1 MIGPFVTIAV
11 QTARMS
17 LKGGGGAFVGLV
29 FFLAVVTV
37 VPFGIGPD
45 LNLLSRIG
53 PAILWIGALLATLLG
68 LDRLF
73 QDDRDDG
80 SLDLHFLSGVPVEL
94 FVAAKALGH
103 WFATGLPLVVAA
115 PVLGL
120 LLGVAPLP
128 LAAVTLTLL
137 AGTPALTLIGT
148 IGAALNT
155 ALGRGGLLVAVLVL
169 PFTIPVLVFGV
180 SAAAATIIGP
190 TPFLPP
196 FLILVAL
203 SLVSAVV
210 APVAGAAALRALLE

>member
-1 MIGPFVTIAV
+1 MIGAFAAIAG
-11 QTARMS
+11 QTMRLS
-17 LKGGGGAFVGLV
+17 FKSGGGALVGLV
-29 FFLAVVTV
+29 FFLTVVTV
-37 VPFGIGPD
+37 IPFGVGPD

-53 PAILWIGALLATLLG
+53 PAVLWIGVLLATLLG

-80 SLDLHFLSGVPVEL
+80 SLDLLVLSGTPLEL
-94 FVAAKALGH
+94 VVFAKALGH
-103 WFATGLPLVVAA
+103 WLATGLPVTLAA

-120 LLGVAPLP
+120 LLNVEPLG
-128 LAAVTLTLL
+128 LGAVTLTLL
-137 AGTPALTLIGT
+137 VGTPGLTLIGT
-148 IGAALNT
+148 IGAALMA

-180 SAAAATIIGP
+180 SAAAAVIVGP

-203 SLVSAVV
+203 TLISAVV
-210 APVAGAAALRALLE
+210 APVAGAAALRASFD